1 MEFYKVLEEIMKSKD
16 LTIPEVARLCNLS
29 DSTVRSIFVRK
40 QKTVALNIAFKISNG
55 LCVPLEVLN
64 GKEISEAVK
73 NTKKLDS
80 DTKSG
85 KIIWEEVSPEEVKK
99 LAEETDNLIHTD
111 SITKKSI
118 SIGEKIKKY
127 RVVKGLTQQELA
139 DAIGVQRAAI
149 SKYEK
154 NSVSISMNQIEK
166 IASALDITPIQLM
179 YDEEVEN
186 TPNHYAEILSNF
198 NPNDPSTFTEAS
210 FNDEVKRQ
218 EMYLKEL
225 REDTIN
231 KYDMLNNKGKE
242 KAYEYITDLSEQEKY
257 TKSDEE

>member
-29 DSTVRSIFVRK
+29 DSTVRSIFARK
-40 QKTVALNIAFKISNG
+40 QKTVALNIAFKIADG

-99 LAEETDNLIHTD
+99 LAEETDNLIQTD

-118 SIGEKIKKY
+118 SIGENMKKY
-127 RVVKGLTQQELA
+127 RKEKGLTQRELA
-139 DAIGVQRAAI
+139 DKLNIATNSLSRYEIGERRPPI
-149 SKYEK
+149 E
-154 NSVSISMNQIEK
+154 MIEK
-166 IASALDITPIQLM
+166 IAEILNVTPIQLM

-186 TPNHYAEILSNF
+186 TLNQSAAE
-198 NPNDPSTFTEAS
+198 TS
-210 FNDEVKRQ
+210 FDDEVKRQ

-225 REDTIN
+225 REDTIIKYDSLDLFGQKAAN
-231 KYDMLNNKGKE
+231 KYINFLAK
-242 KAYEYITDLSEQEKY
+242 
-257 TKSDEE
+257 DED